1 MNRDVALDAQQDE
14 VQNDETT
21 GPARLASDLSFHAFV
36 ATQFLGAFN
45 DNLYKQFVLLLFV
58 AVPAAGGTSVDLQ
71 SLALVL
77 FSLPFILFSGLGGFL
92 SDRHRKWSVILA
104 CKAAEVVIMTAALVV
119 FMRYSAVGL
128 SPLVVAGLSI
138 LLFLMGTHSAFFG
151 PSKYGALPEFF
162 ALRNLPA
169 VNGVVLMTTF
179 LAIIFGSVIPGLVL
193 DRWRNQLGVAGA
205 MCVAVAVLGV
215 GTALLLRRL
224 PARQPGLPFSW
235 DMLFVPRDIWRL
247 LQTDRPLRRALAAST
262 VFWLA
267 AAIVQPSVNALGK
280 LQLGEDNSRTSFLVM
295 IISVGI
301 AAGSVVAGVLGGT
314 RFKSHV
320 PTAGAWGMVATLL
333 ALAAPWGP
341 KQHLLGYSGSLAA
354 LLLLGLFTGLFAVP
368 LNVFL
373 QSRPP
378 DGLKGRT
385 IATQNLLNWVGIFV
399 ASGLYGAGQSLLA
412 VVHWPG
418 NGLFAFTAL
427 LMLPIALRYRTG
439 Q

>member
-1 MNRDVALDAQQDE
+1 MNRDVVQDARQE
-14 VQNDETT
+14 IETT
-21 GPARLASDLSFHAFV
+21 GPDRLAGDLSFHAFV

-58 AVPAAGGTSVDLQ
+58 AVPTASGKTIDLQ

-92 SDRHRKWSVILA
+92 SDRYRKWSVILT
-104 CKAAEVVIMTAALVV
+104 CKAAEVVIMTGALVV

-128 SPLVVAGLSI
+128 SPLVVTGLSI

-162 ALRNLPA
+162 ALRRLPA

-205 MCVAVAVLGV
+205 MCVVVAAAGV

-224 PARQPGLPFSW
+224 PARQPDLTFSW

-247 LQTDRPLRRALAAST
+247 LRSDRPLRRALTAST

-280 LQLGEDNSRTSFLVM
+280 LQLGEDNSRTSLLVM

-301 AAGSVVAGVLGGT
+301 ALGSVVAGVLGGS
-314 RFKSHV
+314 RFKSYV
-320 PTAGAWGMVATLL
+320 PTTGAWGMVATLL

-341 KQHLLGYSGSLAA
+341 KQHLLGYSGSLAV

-385 IATQNLLNWVGIFV
+385 IATQNLLNWVGIFA
-399 ASGLYGAGQSLLA
+399 ASGLYGAGQALLTA
-412 VVHWPG
+412 VHWPG

-439 Q
+439 R